1 MPGISLFVG
10 NGRMIGAALS
20 LAALLFS
27 AIGVYSRRRP
37 APHPPAKQER
47 NFVAAP
53 TPRISPPEPIAV
65 RISAN
70 LIHVSATSMG
80 DPRLAIINGQ
90 LVGEGEQI
98 TVHTPAASTAVSLR
112 VLKIGQI
119 LLSDGTQVITARL
132 ELSPALKRKS
142 QSPKPGR

>member
-1 MPGISLFVG
+1 
-10 NGRMIGAALS
+10 MICAALS

-47 NFVAAP
+47 NLVAAP

-98 TVHTPAASTAVSLR
+98 TVHTPTASTAVSLR
-112 VLKIGQI
+112 VLEIVDGQI
-119 LLSDGTQVITARL
+119 LLSDGSQVITARL